1 MSEDNFVRIT
11 LRLPKELQGS
21 LNEAASKTGRS
32 MNSEIV
38 ERLYAVGDVQKNIEA
53 RDAVLAEMKEAVEK
67 YQQLYASRE
76 DITRRA
82 ILLMIDFIADK
93 DKTPER
99 ERDMSLALLRFLS
112 SVDKPL

>member
-1 MSEDNFVRIT
+1 MNAEIIEQ
-11 LRLPKELQGS
+11 LR
-21 LNEAASKTGRS
+21 
-32 MNSEIV
+32 V
-38 ERLYAVGDVQKNIEA
+38 VGDVQKNIEA

-67 YQQLYASRE
+67 YQQLCASRE
-76 DITRRA
+76 DITRQA
-82 ILLMIDFIADK
+82 ILLMIDFIAGK

>member
-1 MSEDNFVRIT
+1 MNAEIIEQ
-11 LRLPKELQGS
+11 LR
-21 LNEAASKTGRS
+21 
-32 MNSEIV
+32 V
-38 ERLYAVGDVQKNIEA
+38 VGDVQKNIEA

-93 DKTPER
+93 DKTPEK